1 MKSRASLIPPGN
13 LFANPTDFAHAS
25 WTKFGCTISSNVA
38 IAPDGSYTA
47 DKIVDDGANSTHSVD
62 DGVAVVNG
70 ARYFIQIYAK
80 SLGQSRYLGLSG
92 LLLAGS
98 DESPVFNL
106 DNGVIDFGNTS
117 TLIVRNSGAS
127 MTHVGDG
134 WFRCKAYVLSGN
146 TTQPIFN
153 STSPTTNNSM
163 SNNQGDSSSGILI
176 WGAYYRQA

>member
-13 LFANPTDFAHAS
+13 RFANPTDFAAS
-25 WTKFGCTISSNVA
+25 TWTKFACTISSNVA

-47 DKIVDDGANSTHSVD
+47 DKIVEDGASNTHYIE

-92 LLLAGS
+92 LLLAGAG
-98 DESPVFNL
+98 ESPVYNL
-106 DNGVIDFGNTS
+106 DNGVIDFGATS
-117 TLIVRNSGAS
+117 TVLVRDSGAS

-134 WFRCKAYVLSGN
+134 WFRCNAYVLSGN
-146 TTQPIFN
+146 TTGPLFN
-153 STSPTTNNSM
+153 STTPSTNNSM
-163 SNNQGDSSSGILI
+163 STHQGNSSSGILI